1 MAERDIVRGASTR
14 ARERGVYPIIQEV
27 GRTRRTYFN
36 ETRREW
42 LERRYEDSVYR
53 ERTVI
58 SRLQLNRT
66 PDDTR
71 QNWRCAYRQACV
83 HRRLSAELSLV
94 VALMRRVLPCDLVDY
109 ILRARFG
116 LLA

>member
-1 MAERDIVRGASTR
+1 MAESIVRGAAAR
-14 ARERGVYPIIQEV
+14 ARGRDVHPIIQEV

-42 LERRYEDSVYR
+42 LERRYEDSIYR

-58 SRLQLNRT
+58 SRLQLNRAT
-66 PDDTR
+66 EDTR

-83 HRRLSAELSLV
+83 HRRLSAELSRV
-94 VALMRRVLPCDLVDY
+94 IALMRRVLPYDLVDCV
-109 ILRARFG
+109 LRARFG
-116 LLA
+116 LAT